1 VSVAVVQRTI
11 IRKLRVWDPVAL
23 THIELAPGA
32 AIEHWRIRRHAQ
44 TEIDAGAEPY
54 SVTFECD
61 GRECECPLPEFQ
73 ARTQATADGNAAGA
87 GAIAV

>member
-1 VSVAVVQRTI
+1 MGVAVVQRTI
-11 IRKLRVWDPVAL
+11 IRKLRAWDPIAL

-32 AIEHWRIRRHAQ
+32 AIAHWRICRHARA
-44 TEIDAGAEPY
+44 EIDAGAEPY

-61 GRECECPLPEFQ
+61 GRECESPLPEFQ
-73 ARTQATADGNAAGA
+73 ARTQPIAAGDAA